1 MEVSRRDSRGP
12 DREWFQK
19 EKQRI
24 TDEIREVRD
33 CRRRAMAADH
43 AHIVVQEM
51 QEAASSVHILNQNME
66 HLNDVGQEV
75 VAISSVWVQFLRQ
88 MTASNEKPR

>member
-1 MEVSRRDSRGP
+1 MMPDVPGRDSRGGP

-24 TDEIREVRD
+24 EDEIRE
-33 CRRRAMAADH
+33 
-43 AHIVVQEM
+43 EM
-51 QEAASSVHILNQNME
+51 QEAVSNVHILNQNME

-75 VAISSVWVQFLRQ
+75 VSISSVWVEFLRQ
-88 MTASNEKPR
+88 VTASSEKAR